1 MPATDSLSRFEP
13 ISMKLQASDPQA
25 FAKQLGRSFREY
37 GFAAISDHGLDQ
49 DLIDR
54 TAELSAQFFAL
65 PAETKQRYF
74 KAELNGARGY
84 TPFGREIAKG
94 AKHVDLK
101 EFWHVGRE
109 LPAGHRYET
118 VMPPTPIPSEI
129 EGWKASVHGLYNAFD
144 ALGAKVLQAIAID
157 LNLDKNFF
165 ADTVKDGDSVM
176 RLLHYPPVDADTG
189 GSIRA
194 EAHEDINTITLLL
207 GAEEAGLQV
216 KARDGS
222 WIDMKPPAGCLA
234 VNMGDMLQRSS
245 NHVLPSTT
253 HRVINPKGERVKRSR
268 YSMPFFLHYRPDY
281 MIETLPGCSGPD
293 NPNRY
298 PVAMSSHDYLMERL
312 REIGLVQAA

>member
-1 MPATDSLSRFEP
+1 MYATDTLSRFEP
-13 ISMKLQASDPQA
+13 ISMTLQASDPRA

-54 TAELSAQFFAL
+54 TSALSAQFFAL
-65 PAETKQRYF
+65 PTQTKQAYF
-74 KAELNGARGY
+74 KSELNSARGY

-94 AKHVDLK
+94 AAHVDLK
-101 EFWHVGRE
+101 EFWHVGRD
-109 LPAGHRYET
+109 LPAGHPYES
-118 VMPPTPIPSEI
+118 VMARNLVPAEI
-129 EGWKASVHGLYNAFD
+129 EGWQETVHGMYAAFD
-144 ALGAKVLQAIAID
+144 ALGAKVLQAIAVD
-157 LNLDKNFF
+157 LNLDTDFF
-165 ADTVKDGDSVM
+165 VDTVKDGDSVM

-216 KARDGS
+216 KRRDGT
-222 WIDMKPPAGCLA
+222 WVDMNPPAGCLA

-253 HRVINPKGERVKRSR
+253 HRVINPKGTRVTKSR

-281 MIETLPGCSGPD
+281 LIETLPGCSGPD
-293 NPNRY
+293 NPDRY
-298 PVAMSSHDYLMERL
+298 PTPMLSHDYLMERL
-312 REIGLVQAA
+312 REIGLV